1 MTISIVLADDHH
13 IVREGLKTI
22 LGALPDFQ
30 IVGEADDG
38 LQVGAVVERL
48 KPDVLVLDLMMPGL
62 NGLEISR
69 QVRRNTPQTQIVV
82 LSMHANEA
90 YVAEALAAGAA
101 AYLLKRSTSDELANA
116 IREAVAGRR
125 YLSPPLSDR
134 LIDAYIRKLEA
145 EEEDDPYTTLTPRE
159 REVLHLAAEGATNN
173 QIAERLSLSVRTV
186 EKHRSNLMHKLALKT
201 QTDLIRYALQ
211 KGILFAEN

>member
-22 LGALPDFQ
+22 LGTQQDFQ
-30 IVGEADDG
+30 VIGEADDG
-38 LQVGAVVERL
+38 LQVSSIVERL

-69 QVRRNTPQTQIVV
+69 QVRRNTPQTQIVI

-90 YVAEALAAGAA
+90 YVAEALAAGAV
-101 AYLLKRSTSDELANA
+101 AYLLKRATSDELINA
-116 IREAVAGRR
+116 IHEAVAGRR

-159 REVLHLAAEGATNN
+159 REVLHLAAEGSTNN
-173 QIAERLSLSVRTV
+173 KIAERLSLSVRTV

-201 QTDLIRYALQ
+201 QTDLIRYAFQ
-211 KGILFAEN
+211 RGILLSES

>member
-13 IVREGLKTI
+13 IVREGLRNI

-38 LQVGAVVERL
+38 LQVCAVVERL
-48 KPDVLVLDLMMPGL
+48 KPDVLILDLMMPGL

-90 YVAEALAAGAA
+90 YVAEALTAGAA
-101 AYLLKRSTSDELANA
+101 AYLLKRSTSDELSNA

-145 EEEDDPYTTLTPRE
+145 GEEDDPYTTLTPRE
-159 REVLHLAAEGATNN
+159 REVLHLASEGATNN

-186 EKHRSNLMHKLALKT
+186 EKHRGNLMHKLALKT

-211 KGILFAEN
+211 KGILLAEN

>member
-1 MTISIVLADDHH
+1 MSITIVLADDHH

-22 LGALPDFQ
+22 LDAQPDFQ

-38 LQVGAVVERL
+38 LQVGPLVERL
-48 KPDVLVLDLMMPGL
+48 KPSVLILDLMMPGL

-69 QVRRNTPQTQIVV
+69 QVRRNTPQTQIVI

-101 AYLLKRSTSDELANA
+101 AYLLKRATSDELVNA
-116 IREAVAGRR
+116 IHEAVAGRR
-125 YLSPPLSDR
+125 YLSSPLSDR

-145 EEEDDPYTTLTPRE
+145 EEEDDPYTALTPRE
-159 REVLHLAAEGATNN
+159 REVLHLAAEGSTNN
-173 QIAERLSLSVRTV
+173 EIAERLSLSVRTV
-186 EKHRSNLMHKLALKT
+186 EKHRSNLMHKLGLKK
-201 QTDLIRYALQ
+201 QTDLIRYAFQRGL
-211 KGILFAEN
+211 LPPEA

>member
-13 IVREGLKTI
+13 IVREGLRNI

-38 LQVGAVVERL
+38 LQVCAVVERL
-48 KPDVLVLDLMMPGL
+48 KPDVLILDLMMPGL

-90 YVAEALAAGAA
+90 YVAEALTAGAA
-101 AYLLKRSTSDELANA
+101 AYLLKRSTSDELSNA

-145 EEEDDPYTTLTPRE
+145 GEEDDPYTTLTPRE

-186 EKHRSNLMHKLALKT
+186 EKHRGNLMHKLALKT

-211 KGILFAEN
+211 KGILLAEN

>member
-1 MTISIVLADDHH
+1 MSITIVLADDHH

-22 LGALPDFQ
+22 LNAQPDFQ

-38 LQVGAVVERL
+38 LQVSPLVERL
-48 KPDVLVLDLMMPGL
+48 KPSVLVLDLMMPGL

-69 QVRRNTPQTQIVV
+69 QVRRNTPQTQIVI

-101 AYLLKRSTSDELANA
+101 AYLLKRATSDELINA
-116 IREAVAGRR
+116 IHEAVAGRR
-125 YLSPPLSDR
+125 YLSSPLSDR

-145 EEEDDPYTTLTPRE
+145 EEEDDPYATLTPRE
-159 REVLHLAAEGATNN
+159 REVIHLAAEGSTNN
-173 QIAERLSLSVRTV
+173 EIAERLSLSVRTV
-186 EKHRSNLMHKLALKT
+186 EKHRSNLMHKLGLKT
-201 QTDLIRYALQ
+201 QTDLIRYAFQRGL
-211 KGILFAEN
+211 LPPES

>member
-22 LGALPDFQ
+22 LGTQPNFEV
-30 IVGEADDG
+30 IGEADDG
-38 LQVGAVVERL
+38 LQVSSIVERL
-48 KPDVLVLDLMMPGL
+48 KPDVLVLDLMMPSL

-69 QVRRNTPQTQIVV
+69 QVRRNTPQTQIVI

-90 YVAEALAAGAA
+90 YVAEALAAGAV
-101 AYLLKRSTSDELANA
+101 AYLLKRATSDELINA
-116 IREAVAGRR
+116 IHEAVAGRR

-173 QIAERLSLSVRTV
+173 EIAERLSLSVRTV
-186 EKHRSNLMHKLALKT
+186 EKHRSNLMHKLGLKT
-201 QTDLIRYALQ
+201 QTDLIRYAFQ
-211 KGILFAEN
+211 KGILISEG